1 MTPTSVTVGLASRAR
16 IARSEQDV
24 SSIWTAIHAV
34 EAKCDCVPTG
44 FSPLPLTLP
53 QTQASNGS
61 ATYDGLPGEASS
73 DSDSSD
79 LSHTNPPTHLLQLFD
94 NGLLGTH
101 SDASNIAPPHASA
114 SHKVHGVSAL
124 RDLLPSRE
132 GMLTIIAHA
141 ASWLSLYNSLF
152 PMTSAT
158 RSGDAM
164 LSQYDSLKDPDANPV
179 AVAALLLAVALT
191 VQVVPNEISAGTV
204 KSIKDAPSFIKE
216 VSDTVER
223 VIVLDDALAG
233 TLDGI
238 EATLLFLRL

>member
-16 IARSEQDV
+16 IARLEQDV
-24 SSIWTAIHAV
+24 SSLWTALHAV
-34 EAKCDCVPTG
+34 DAKFDCVPIG
-44 FSPLPLTLP
+44 PSPLPLALP
-53 QTQASNGS
+53 QTQASNS
-61 ATYDGLPGEASS
+61 STTYDGRPAVASS

-79 LSHTNPPTHLLQLFD
+79 LSPTNPPTHLLQLFD

-101 SDASNIAPPHASA
+101 PDASNITPRHATA

-124 RDLLPSRE
+124 RELLPSRE
-132 GMLTIIAHA
+132 DMLTITAHA

-152 PMTSAT
+152 PMTSVT

-164 LSQYDSLKDPDANPV
+164 LSQYDSLNDPDAYPI
-179 AVAALLLAVALT
+179 AVSALLLAIALT
-191 VQVVPNEISAGTV
+191 VQVVPNEIFAGAVT
-204 KSIKDAPSFIKE
+204 SIKDAPSFIKN

-223 VIVLDDALAG
+223 VVVLDDALAG

>member
-1 MTPTSVTVGLASRAR
+1 MMPTSVTVGLASRAR
-16 IARSEQDV
+16 IARLEQDV
-24 SSIWTAIHAV
+24 SSLWTALHAV
-34 EAKCDCVPTG
+34 EAKFDCAPTG
-44 FSPLPLTLP
+44 LSPLPFALP

-61 ATYDGLPGEASS
+61 ATYDGRPGEASS
-73 DSDSSD
+73 DSDSSH
-79 LSHTNPPTHLLQLFD
+79 LSPTNPPTHLLQLFD

-101 SDASNIAPPHASA
+101 SDASNINPRHATA
-114 SHKVHGVSAL
+114 SHKVNGVSAL
-124 RDLLPSRE
+124 RELLPSRE
-132 GMLTIIAHA
+132 DMLTITAHA

-164 LSQYDSLKDPDANPV
+164 LSQYDSLKDPDAHPI
-179 AVAALLLAVALT
+179 AVAALLLVVALT
-191 VQVVPNEISAGTV
+191 VQVVPDKISAGAI
-204 KSIKDAPSFIKE
+204 KSIKDASSFIKD